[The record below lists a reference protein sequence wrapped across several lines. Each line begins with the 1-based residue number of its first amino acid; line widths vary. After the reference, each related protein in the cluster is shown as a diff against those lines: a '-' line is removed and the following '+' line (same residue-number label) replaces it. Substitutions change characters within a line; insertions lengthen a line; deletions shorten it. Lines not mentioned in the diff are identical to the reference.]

1 MQLTDKRFGKF
12 SYRKVEINYLNF
24 FRMIKK
30 LIKFAA
36 FRVIAVFVLVG
47 CIKPIGTEPQQQT
60 NKPPVANAG
69 ADVVAQ
75 SLSCAIKKS
84 ITELDGSRSSDPD
97 NNIVGYSWALLYGP
111 AGYILR
117 NSNLARATLESV
129 SSGIYALE
137 LRVTDHGGLYS
148 KDTVVVE
155 VQGNSGVLTEYNLDI
170 SLTATFNFLDN
181 YLDNYFDP
189 WDVDFYYYDEIH
201 IRSNTIIQTLGEFQ
215 INVFEIAD
223 SAALSDSLYG
233 NYLEIDNVANPFLY
247 INGDLSGINFKKL
260 IREGGGSFSGSFTIN
275 SGEAQS
281 CDTNI
286 FANLP
291 PLIVTGILNVT
302 TQIVTLKIKGKVYF

>member
-12 SYRKVEINYLNF
+12 SYRKVEINYLNS

-36 FRVIAVFVLVG
+36 FLVITVFVLVG
-47 CIKPIGTEPQQQT
+47 CKKTTVTQQT

-69 ADVVAQ
+69 ADIVAQ
-75 SLSCAIKKS
+75 ILSCTVKKS

-111 AGYILR
+111 RGYILR
-117 NSNLARATLESV
+117 NSNLATATLESV

-137 LRVTDHGGLYS
+137 LRVTDQGGLYS
-148 KDTVVVE
+148 KDTVLVNVN
-155 VQGNSGVLTEYNLDI
+155 GNSGIPTEYNLDI
-170 SLTATFNFLDN
+170 SLTATINSLDN

-189 WDVDFYYYDEIH
+189 WDFATYYYDEFH
-201 IRSNTIIQTLGEFQ
+201 IRSKTVIQTLGEFQ
-215 INVFEIAD
+215 VNVFEIAD
-223 SAALSDSLYG
+223 SAALSDNLYG
-233 NYLEIDNVANPFLY
+233 SYLEIMENVANPSLY

-260 IREGGGSFSGSFTIN
+260 TREGGGSFSGSFTIN

-281 CDTNI
+281 CNTNI

-291 PLIVTGILNVT
+291 PLIVTGSLDVT